1 MAIAPVRL
9 LLDTHALLWWLSDDS
24 ALPQSVRRVIAR
36 ETNHIVVSA
45 ATAWEIA
52 TKVRLGKL
60 DSATELA
67 HDFIAYLARESFQK
81 TVEKVQ
87 RLLERVA
94 GRTGIGLCRGHHY
107 GDLAKQYDRSSARVA
122 SSPRHRDTRPA

>member
-1 MAIAPVRL
+1 MAIAPVHL
-9 LLDTHALLWWLSDDS
+9 LLDTHALLWWLRDDP

-36 ETNHIVVSA
+36 DSNHIVVSA

-67 HDFIAYLARESFQK
+67 HDFIAYLARESFESLGVS
-81 TVEKVQ
+81 VEHGI
-87 RLLERVA
+87 RAGLLPGPHQILSIA
-94 GRTGIGLCRGHHY
+94 C
-107 GDLAKQYDRSSARVA
+107 
-122 SSPRHRDTRPA
+122 